1 MVYGVQMDKSMAY
14 IFESNPLKI
23 AIDLEVGDL
32 IYTSIGDCFE
42 CVRDA
47 GGSFLFEMVHPTV
60 ISDTSLVSE
69 LTENQLRLFW
79 ALSRTELKKAGHG
92 IKNTH

>member
-1 MVYGVQMDKSMAY
+1 MYGEEIDKSRAY
-14 IFESNPLKI
+14 VFESDPLKI
-23 AIDLEVGDL
+23 AIDPEVGDL
-32 IYTSIGDCFE
+32 IYTSVGDCFK

-60 ISDTSLVSE
+60 LSDGSLLPD
-69 LTENQLRLFW
+69 LTENQLKLFW

-92 IKNTH
+92 VKDTY